1 METKQDRFT
10 KIKSRVSEIIV
21 LDGIDHTLTDRSI
34 AYCIGYGA
42 AKCLND
48 EYVVKFIQEVADAV
62 GLGNPDAVNDYI
74 VEKECD

>member
-10 KIKSRVSEIIV
+10 KIKSRVAKTIV
-21 LDGIDHTLTDRSI
+21 LDGSDTTLTDRSI

-48 EYVVKFIQEVADAV
+48 EYVVNYPPPKGGELRVVPSTPSFA
-62 GLGNPDAVNDYI
+62 
-74 VEKECD
+74 